1 MRQGARYP
9 IVRVLKKDGKM
20 FGMIS
25 TYKLDGIEA
34 FETAVAIVENMQRS
48 EEPFSKTTFV
58 KVRDEMIASRP
69 CEREARLGYDGR
81 AS

>member
-9 IVRVLKKDGKM
+9 IVKVLKKDGKM

-34 FETAVAIVENMQRS
+34 FETAIAIVENMKRS

-58 KVRDEMIASRP
+58 QARDAMIACRP
-69 CEREARLGYDGR
+69 CK
-81 AS
+81 S